1 MAIPDEVSRA
11 GAEAETTYLRSLDA
25 GGTVAFA
32 IMCALQCPPGTKGT
46 DRAFMQGRLNNQQL
60 DEMNPR
66 SAQWMLKETKEAGI
80 NITGKHYVGGIADKR
95 GWKDP
100 RAWVSGNDDI
110 LAVARDRNLTVAG
123 SVNHDGGVA
132 PPKRVKINE
141 KIVKE
146 EMALTRKANPGMR
159 ESDLRETVINRH
171 TYKAKG
177 R

>member
-1 MAIPDEVSRA
+1 MAIPEEVSRA
-11 GAEAETTYLRSLDA
+11 GTDAETTYLRSLEA

-32 IMCALQCPPGTKGT
+32 TMCALQCPPGTKGT

-60 DEMNPR
+60 DEMPVR

-95 GWKDP
+95 GWCDP

-110 LAVARDRNLTVAG
+110 LTVARERRLTVSG
-123 SVNHDGGVA
+123 SVSHDGGID

-141 KIVKE
+141 KIVKDQ
-146 EMALTRKANPGMR
+146 MRVARKANPGMR
-159 ESDLRETVINRH
+159 EGDLRETVIKRH
-171 TYKAKG
+171 TYQAKG

>member
-11 GAEAETTYLRSLDA
+11 GAEAETTYLRSLEA

-80 NITGKHYVGGIADKR
+80 NMGNTMLAGLPTSAAGKTR
-95 GWKDP
+95 G
-100 RAWVSGNDDI
+100 RGY
-110 LAVARDRNLTVAG
+110 LATT
-123 SVNHDGGVA
+123 
-132 PPKRVKINE
+132 IF
-141 KIVKE
+141 
-146 EMALTRKANPGMR
+146 
-159 ESDLRETVINRH
+159 
-171 TYKAKG
+171 
-177 R
+177 